1 VVGMARVF
9 RSLLRK
15 QVTVTAAVLVS
26 AALGPVINAETSSA
40 ATGAA
45 RAMWVWKWDRN
56 RDLVS
61 FAQSHGVGRLFVWTW
76 PGFSTSQP
84 SRYSDLLNRA
94 SAAGIAV
101 DALSGDPSWVN
112 DPGQAV
118 AWAREVVSF
127 HSFAGLHL
135 DVEPYALASWNTNQA
150 QTITNYLSMLSQ
162 VKSVSGPY
170 ALEEDIPFWFNMI
183 ASGGRSL
190 DVAVFDTVDAA
201 TLMTYRNVADG
212 SDGISALGRA
222 EFDDGVARGKR
233 VRLAVETNPDPL
245 AKLTF
250 YNTSVTYMAGQL
262 SKVDAAYAASSLYSG
277 IAIDD
282 YLGYRKLPR

>member
-1 VVGMARVF
+1 MGASR
-9 RSLLRK
+9 
-15 QVTVTAAVLVS
+15 
-26 AALGPVINAETSSA
+26 
-40 ATGAA
+40 AT
-45 RAMWVWKWDRN
+45 WVWKWDRN
-56 RDLVS
+56 RDLIS
-61 FAQSHGVGRLFVWTW
+61 FARSHGVGRLFVWTW

-94 SAAGIAV
+94 SAAGITV

-118 AWAREVVSF
+118 AWAREVVRF

-135 DVEPYALASWNTNQA
+135 DVEPYALASWKTDQSG
-150 QTITNYLSMLSQ
+150 TITNYLSMLSR
-162 VKSVSGPY
+162 VKAVAGSY
-170 ALEEDIPFWFNMI
+170 ALEEDIPFWFNTI
-183 ASGGRSL
+183 PWGESSL

-212 SDGISALGRA
+212 SDGISASGQA
-222 EFDDGVARGKR
+222 EFDHGVALGKR

-245 AKLTF
+245 AKVTF

-262 SKVDAAYAASSLYSG
+262 SKVDAAHAASPLYSG
-277 IAIDD
+277 VAIDD
-282 YLGYRKLPR
+282 YLGYRKLPS